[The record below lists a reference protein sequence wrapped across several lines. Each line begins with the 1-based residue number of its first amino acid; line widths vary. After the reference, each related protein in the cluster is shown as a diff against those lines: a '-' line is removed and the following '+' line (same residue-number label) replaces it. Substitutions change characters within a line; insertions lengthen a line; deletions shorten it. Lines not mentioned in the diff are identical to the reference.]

1 MTKNCISSPV
11 PVPFER
17 VTPSGSEQ
25 NAEERRLIVGPHIIE
40 LSLRKGVHLDVVGER
55 TVPIFIVRFA
65 ERFVVDGN
73 GSFVGDVVDDALLGG
88 EGRVDRVDAVLIAD
102 GHLAFA
108 DHFIGFG
115 LRGVDDLVEDT

>member
-1 MTKNCISSPV
+1 MPKSDDLSS
-11 PVPFER
+11 
-17 VTPSGSEQ
+17 
-25 NAEERRLIVGPHIIE
+25 APHIIE

-88 EGRVDRVDAVLIAD
+88 EGRVDRVDAVLIA
-102 GHLAFA
+102 ARSSR
-108 DHFIGFG
+108 
-115 LRGVDDLVEDT
+115 LR